1 MNPSLLLA
9 FWAVTFLL
17 IVVPGPDWAFV
28 LASAARDHVVLP
40 AVSGLML
47 GYILLTVL
55 VAAGVGAIVGQSPL
69 FLTALT
75 TVGASYLIYL
85 GVSLLRHPAS
95 LDTDAGPSSS
105 RPSSRSHIG
114 RGIGVSGLN
123 PKGLLI
129 FVAMLPQFTDSH
141 GTWPLSL
148 QLALLG
154 LVFVATCGAFYTIVG
169 FSARAI
175 LTAKP
180 ATARLISRISGAAM
194 ILVGL
199 ILLVEVMLQ
208 RQTGR

>member
-9 FWAVTFLL
+9 FWAVAFLL

-28 LASAARDHVVLP
+28 LAAAAREHNVLP
-40 AVSGLML
+40 AVSGLMV
-47 GYILLTVL
+47 GYSLLTGL
-55 VAAGVGAIVGQSPL
+55 VAAGVGALVGQSAL

-75 TVGASYLIYL
+75 TVGALYLIYL
-85 GVSLLRHPAS
+85 GVSLLRQPGS
-95 LDTDAGPSSS
+95 PGTDANPSLS
-105 RPSSRSHIG
+105 RPSTTSDMR

-129 FVAMLPQFTDSH
+129 FVAMLPQFTDSQ
-141 GTWPLSL
+141 GTWPLPM
-148 QLALLG
+148 QMALLG
-154 LVFVATCGAFYTIVG
+154 LVFVVTCGAFYALVG

-180 ATARLISRISGAAM
+180 AAARLISRVSGAAM

-199 ILLVEVMLQ
+199 ILLVEVMVQ
-208 RQTGR
+208 HHTGR